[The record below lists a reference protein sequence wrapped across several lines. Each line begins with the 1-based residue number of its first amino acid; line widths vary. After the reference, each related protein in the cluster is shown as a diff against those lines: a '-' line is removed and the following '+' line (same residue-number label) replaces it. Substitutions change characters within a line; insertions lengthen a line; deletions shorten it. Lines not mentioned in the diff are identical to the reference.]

1 MDARKFIDEKL
12 SGAKVGG
19 QRSGTRTSGDAAAR
33 RTAAATTKAADRRS
47 ATMVITR
54 RLGERLNQLE
64 ERGVNVD
71 RARSALSRAA
81 LATDR
86 RRLET
91 ARALNKE
98 VRDFVARS
106 ERGQRGSTGVG
117 RQLAD
122 PIDAKFTAQQRRYSL
137 DQQIRSLEA
146 AGVRT
151 DRLRNQLGEISTAQA
166 QRRFGLAKQLGNQLG
181 FDLRKERDKL
191 KVQRQQTAE
200 TLRIGR
206 LNVSPV
212 TGRTPAGLIPGSPA
226 ARAAERA
233 AQARQRREQLAA
245 DEQRRQAFGGRLNSA
260 LIGGAF
266 PLLFGQGGGA
276 SVGGLLGG
284 LAGGSKLGF
293 GLSLVGTL
301 IGQQFDVIAE
311 KSVALGQ
318 ALSNPIKNFD
328 TLVNNAL
335 LSSKQLE
342 KYAESLIS
350 TGREAEARALIELDL
365 LAAYGDGKVF
375 TDLAATQDELQRTV
389 ASLTTNIGT
398 LVAGPLTDF
407 LKIVNRTFDT
417 GKRVDADGLP
427 SPLSDEQLNEQRRRS
442 SAFTNAGI
450 AIGGVSPAGLAFNP
464 KVALASLGLGAA
476 LIGIGQALAPQE
488 ESVEDF
494 LARLQK
500 TTDKQKEINSIQQKR
515 EDLIRAQITLIDDA
529 DGKLDASG
537 RRDLRLAEARLQA
550 ELAISAA
557 KGDAPRVD
565 AAQLERTK
573 AEAAINASFRKE
585 QLQAERSE
593 VSRLRAIEQ
602 AQATLGRAQTEL
614 RTTPL
619 FDATQSQNL
628 VRQLTRDISTA
639 FADIANAESEVR
651 AAQQS
656 LSSARRL
663 GGIEDIQKAA
673 TELTVASTN
682 LETAGVNFRT
692 VLQNGGN
699 SLLENARSAATVLRD
714 AVRSFRDLQQGNLR
728 FLDPIT
734 RERQID
740 DIKRQALPESRRRG
754 VALRGIDDAI
764 AFNRFVEQ
772 ETAARQDL
780 GDANRNM
787 ITANESLRGSL
798 IEQTGATNTL
808 IGALNKLVDK
818 SWAVYVEV
826 PGQNTARAINLQAQ
840 LN

>member
-1 MDARKFIDEKL
+1 M
-12 SGAKVGG
+12 
-19 QRSGTRTSGDAAAR
+19 
-33 RTAAATTKAADRRS
+33 
-47 ATMVITR
+47 
-54 RLGERLNQLE
+54 
-64 ERGVNVD
+64 
-71 RARSALSRAA
+71 
-81 LATDR
+81 
-86 RRLET
+86 
-91 ARALNKE
+91 
-98 VRDFVARS
+98 
-106 ERGQRGSTGVG
+106 
-117 RQLAD
+117 
-122 PIDAKFTAQQRRYSL
+122 
-137 DQQIRSLEA
+137 
-146 AGVRT
+146 
-151 DRLRNQLGEISTAQA
+151 
-166 QRRFGLAKQLGNQLG
+166 
-181 FDLRKERDKL
+181 
-191 KVQRQQTAE
+191 
-200 TLRIGR
+200 
-206 LNVSPV
+206 
-212 TGRTPAGLIPGSPA
+212 
-226 ARAAERA
+226 
-233 AQARQRREQLAA
+233 
-245 DEQRRQAFGGRLNSA
+245 
-260 LIGGAF
+260 
-266 PLLFGQGGGA
+266 
-276 SVGGLLGG
+276 
-284 LAGGSKLGF
+284 
-293 GLSLVGTL
+293 
-301 IGQQFDVIAE
+301 
-311 KSVALGQ
+311 ALGQ

-427 SPLSDEQLNEQRRRS
+427 SVQS
-442 SAFTNAGI
+442 SAAVEAQRNRSRAFTGAGLGLAATGGVAGLVSALPLL
-450 AIGGVSPAGLAFNP
+450 AIG
-464 KVALASLGLGAA
+464 K
-476 LIGIGQALAPQE
+476 ALAPQE

-557 KGDAPRVD
+557 KGDAPRVE

-602 AQATLGRAQTEL
+602 AQAALGRAQTEL

-639 FADIANAESEVR
+639 FADITNAESEVR

-728 FLDPIT
+728 FLDPRT
-734 RERQID
+734 RERQIE

-780 GDANRNM
+780 ADANRNM

-826 PGQNTARAINLQAQ
+826 PGQNSAGAINLQTQ
-840 LN
+840 LS